1 MTPIVKQILLYA
13 IFLGSLFAFKHL
25 SIGDMNNNV
34 IVVGFG
40 CIVLP
45 ELIKPPLNALAAGF
59 KK

>member
-1 MTPIVKQILLYA
+1 MNPIVKQILLYA
-13 IFLGSLFAFKHL
+13 IFLGCLYAFKHL

-45 ELIKPPLNALAAGF
+45 ELIKRPLQSLAASF
-59 KK
+59 KT